1 MLQNPDDYVLV
12 CQIPYI
18 FIHIYSHRINDGVT
32 GKMLIEVSF
41 YVKYGRQT
49 SLESV
54 HWTMCLAMSGSFIS
68 QPDRNIRISY
78 CPRWHENNQDSKA
91 G

>member
-32 GKMLIEVSF
+32 GKILLKFLFMLNMD
-41 YVKYGRQT
+41 VKHPLT
-49 SLESV
+49 
-54 HWTMCLAMSGSFIS
+54 
-68 QPDRNIRISY
+68 P
-78 CPRWHENNQDSKA
+78 P
-91 G
+91 

>member
-32 GKMLIEVSF
+32 GEHD
-41 YVKYGRQT
+41 
-49 SLESV
+49 LERD
-54 HWTMCLAMSGSFIS
+54 LF
-68 QPDRNIRISY
+68 P
-78 CPRWHENNQDSKA
+78 KA
-91 G
+91 L